1 MEATGILL
9 VVSFVMYLIVK
20 NHKKQVFLSVFMYF
34 KRENRLYNAFFRT
47 IPNQSSYN
55 RYWGCT
61 IFYD

>member
-20 NHKKQVFLSVFMYF
+20 NHKKQVFLPVFMYF

-47 IPNQSSYN
+47 IPNQFTYY
-55 RYWGCT
+55 RYWNRT
-61 IFYD
+61 VLDD

>member
-20 NHKKQVFLSVFMYF
+20 NHKKQVFLPVFMYF
-34 KRENRLYNAFFRT
+34 KRENRLYNAFFGT
-47 IPNQSSYN
+47 IPNQFTYYRHWIS
-55 RYWGCT
+55 T

>member
-20 NHKKQVFLSVFMYF
+20 NHKKQVFLPVFMYF

-47 IPNQSSYN
+47 IPNQFPYCMNWIS
-55 RYWGCT
+55 T
-61 IFYD
+61 IFDD

>member
-20 NHKKQVFLSVFMYF
+20 NHKKQVFLPVFMYF

-47 IPNQSSYN
+47 IPN
-55 RYWGCT
+55 
-61 IFYD
+61 